1 MRLPGLF
8 QLLLIDAAVS
18 TCQCCWFICYF
29 IAFSCPPVLP
39 NVCITYCNWSIFI
52 PYFLITFFQRHL
64 RNLNSL
70 CVYFPCFWPQHY
82 HLFYVFSIVNIYKT
96 LYTLSIISLSVH
108 HEWELPREE
117 IMSEC
122 VHVLGRR
129 VTGPLFSS
137 LFLSLSLPKSP
148 TGLET
153 HKGTPGLSRGA
164 VASSALYF

>member
-117 IMSEC
+117 IMSES
-122 VHVLGRR
+122 VWMFWVEESR
-129 VTGPLFSS
+129 VPYFQVCFS
-137 LFLSLSLPKSP
+137 LFPYP
-148 TGLET
+148 
-153 HKGTPGLSRGA
+153 R
-164 VASSALYF
+164 ALQA